1 MVGQCF
7 VDLKQIRSELHQMEV
22 SLRVVVCFLFCVL
35 VCGVRSTAAV
45 VVIRHNERFD
55 SGLELR
61 CTNIDGF
68 TLPDGVSFQRNEMDL
83 VGSGSGTLSYPLNQD
98 NEGNFT
104 CKRGDETSQPITL
117 AGI

>member
-1 MVGQCF
+1 MVGQCC

-45 VVIRHNERFD
+45 VDIAHNGNFD
-55 SGLELR
+55 SGLVLR
-61 CTNIDGF
+61 CTNTDGF
-68 TLPDGVSFQRNEMDL
+68 TLPNGVSFQRNEMDL
-83 VGSGSGTLSYPLNQD
+83 EGGGSGTLSYPLNQS

-104 CKRGDETSQPITL
+104 CKRGVEMSQPITL